1 MFHDKKLLMLQK
13 FNDIYFENDYTI
25 FNIQNNILFIQYK
38 EVEVDIEEAIIIL
51 RDRLKFQNGIIY
63 PIVANVHH
71 LISITHQARKYF
83 ATYSYQNTTSVA
95 IVSNSFYL
103 NLITNAYISMYTHD
117 VPVKH
122 FNDLSKA
129 IQWTLSISDKKR
141 SIFKVIKEA
150 FY

>member
-1 MFHDKKLLMLQK
+1 MLQN
-13 FNDIYFENDYTI
+13 FNDIYFENEYII
-25 FNIQNNILFIQYK
+25 FHIQNHILFIQYK
-38 EVEVDIEEAIIIL
+38 KVEIDIDEAIIIL
-51 RDRLKFQNGIIY
+51 EDRLKFQNGITY
-63 PIVANVHH
+63 PIVANVHD
-71 LISITHQARKYF
+71 LISISHRARKYF
-83 ATYSYQNTTSVA
+83 ATYSYQKTTSVA

-129 IQWTLSISDKKR
+129 IEWTISISDKKR
-141 SIFKVIKEA
+141 SIFKVLKEA